1 MPQRCAY
8 GPVAAWFSLA
18 WLVPKSFFLR
28 QQLARM
34 SWVNLLTKS
43 AGDLLRDLVPGSNP
57 SPPDAPAPPPKL
69 SRMIEIQYENWQE
82 EQKVFKGD
90 ANTLRKV
97 NNHLSL
103 CVHPIGRRIALNR
116 DRIGNLSEVEG
127 YLD

>member
-1 MPQRCAY
+1 
-8 GPVAAWFSLA
+8 
-18 WLVPKSFFLR
+18 
-28 QQLARM
+28 M
-34 SWVNLLTKS
+34 SWMNLLTKI
-43 AGDLLRDLVPGSNP
+43 AGDLLRDLLPGSDP
-57 SPPDAPAPPPKL
+57 APPDAPPPPPQL

-103 CVHPIGRRIALNR
+103 CVHPMGRRIALNR